1 MRMAERAMGSA
12 ERAAYERWQLGRRL
26 HPGATRLEFK
36 NTPSGRVV
44 TPDYR
49 GKAGRNK
56 TGSWQGRLVD
66 LEQRL
71 LALELKRIAKTL

>member
-1 MRMAERAMGSA
+1 MMGMAERAA
-12 ERAAYERWQLGRRL
+12 CERWQLGRKL
-26 HPGATRLEFK
+26 HPGATRPEFRH
-36 NTPSGRVV
+36 TSSGWEV

-56 TGSWQGRLVD
+56 ADSWQGRLVA

-71 LALELKRIAKTL
+71 LNMQLDAIARTF